1 MTNFRRKISWK
12 TIVHLVKIISV
23 LTGLIMSSQDMNW
36 KKPALYARQTGLK
49 SNEKMNTYSYYSHCL
64 IKMVSHIQSNNDSL
78 TLKGL
83 AFARPSSSPLK
94 FAPHECPSRRTLN
107 NYAVFIMK
115 PSRKPLNKFGKPSQ
129 TLIIP
134 FFSLLLDVLKDN
146 GNNLCQIVKIS
157 IVHL

>member
-1 MTNFRRKISWK
+1 
-12 TIVHLVKIISV
+12 
-23 LTGLIMSSQDMNW
+23 
-36 KKPALYARQTGLK
+36 
-49 SNEKMNTYSYYSHCL
+49 
-64 IKMVSHIQSNNDSL
+64 MVSHIQSNNDSL

>member
-1 MTNFRRKISWK
+1 MENYCVFSKNHKCLNWTDYELTRYELEEAGSLCQANWIEIERK
-12 TIVHLVKIISV
+12 
-23 LTGLIMSSQDMNW
+23 
-36 KKPALYARQTGLK
+36 
-49 SNEKMNTYSYYSHCL
+49 NEYIQLLQSL
-64 IKMVSHIQSNNDSL
+64 LDKMVSHIQSNNDSL

-134 FFSLLLDVLKDN
+134 IFFRFYH
-146 GNNLCQIVKIS
+146 GNVPLSSSVYQLFIYV
-157 IVHL
+157 